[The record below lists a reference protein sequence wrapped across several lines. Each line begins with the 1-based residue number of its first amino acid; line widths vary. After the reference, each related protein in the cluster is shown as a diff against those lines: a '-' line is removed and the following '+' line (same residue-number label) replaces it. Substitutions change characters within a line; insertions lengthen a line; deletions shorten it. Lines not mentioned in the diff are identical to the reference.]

1 MHVAQSELSKKRGLT
16 CDQSVAVMRGGVRTD
31 GRWNGE
37 TMSETRVD
45 ENSVALG

>member
-1 MHVAQSELSKKRGLT
+1 MHVAQSEFSKKRGLT
-16 CDQSVAVMRGGVRTD
+16 CDQSIAMRGGVRTD
-31 GRWNGE
+31 GRWDGE